1 MTVMHTNNILMS
13 QLVMVAMVTVEFSIE
28 YNKYNKYSRMSHGK
42 FFPGIQVWLG
52 SIMFFAYF
60 LGRTK

>member
-28 YNKYNKYSRMSHGK
+28 YNKYNKYSRMSHGN
-42 FFPGIQVWLG
+42 FFFKIIKISKL
-52 SIMFFAYF
+52 A
-60 LGRTK
+60 